1 MHPRAPPCTLYSP
14 LVCLSCDINLHLA
27 ENIEPDMIACARHL
41 SLTLMARSPYALYAL
56 PFVSTA
62 LRRRALGELT
72 AIHTNDFRGV
82 SSLEQTNQCKSKFVF
97 VCQIPRNVGN
107 GMNLATLLLKPEVLF
122 IES

>member
-72 AIHTNDFRGV
+72 AIHTNMRD
-82 SSLEQTNQCKSKFVF
+82 SSNGH
-97 VCQIPRNVGN
+97 VGLSLSHWV
-107 GMNLATLLLKPEVLF
+107 MYMHAHVPELP
-122 IES
+122 ESAPCTPIYP